1 MWSKGRG
8 TWKASKLP
16 TLSKKTIKPLY
27 TNKII
32 KSNKKGVSKYGNVP
46 KGGCD
51 STAEYNRWVYLR
63 QLEKAGLIKGLR
75 KHVLYRFKKGAYEA
89 DFVYIENDQ
98 LIVEDVKH
106 PVLLREF
113 KFRQNRRKMS
123 EEYNLYVYPIRPSKV
138 KESRHLAVYRR
149 FAKK

>member
-1 MWSKGRG
+1 MH
-8 TWKASKLP
+8 KAQSR
-16 TLSKKTIKPLY
+16 TLY
-27 TNKII
+27 TNKSN
-32 KSNKKGVSKYGNVP
+32 KSNKKGISKYGNVP

-63 QLEKAGLIKGLR
+63 QLERAGLIRGLR

-113 KFRQNRRKMS
+113 KFRQNRRKMK
-123 EEYNLYVYPIRPSKV
+123 EEHNIYVYPIRPSKV
-138 KESRHLAVYRR
+138 KEPRHLAVYKRS
-149 FAKK
+149 